1 MIMAIKQKK
10 EEKKKEE
17 ADGGEEQAPFNNMKS
32 KLKK

>member
-10 EEKKKEE
+10 EEKKKEQ
-17 ADGGEEQAPFNNMKS
+17 ADGGEESAPFNNMKS

>member
-17 ADGGEEQAPFNNMKS
+17 ADGGEESEPFKNMKS